1 MLSSHTAILNNII
14 YSPKTIS
21 SFSYFSRLYKF
32 CQRFLSVSNKK
43 SCFIPKKPRLIPRG
57 EKSILFVVFA
67 FFRQSLRNMRKG
79 IFCLGG
85 GLNVVRAVFVHH
97 VKHVLGLA
105 RYGSGAR
112 GRAVALGNLFSFILV
127 RFYSSFLVRIFYI
140 VFVIIPANR
149 RNNLF
154 VNKF

>member
-1 MLSSHTAILNNII
+1 
-14 YSPKTIS
+14 
-21 SFSYFSRLYKF
+21 
-32 CQRFLSVSNKK
+32 
-43 SCFIPKKPRLIPRG
+43 
-57 EKSILFVVFA
+57 
-67 FFRQSLRNMRKG
+67 MRKG
-79 IFCLGG
+79 IFGLGG
-85 GLNVVRAVFVHH
+85 GLNVVRAVFVYH
-97 VKHVLGLA
+97 VKHVLRLA

-127 RFYSSFLVRIFYI
+127 RFHSSFLVRIFYI